1 MANPVN
7 PIIEAQAKL
16 TQAEELRQQR
26 KHDHARRICE
36 GLLQRHPDYVGAL
49 HTLGLVLADS
59 GDFSGA
65 LTPLVRASMLNPRD
79 WRTLTA
85 LSGVYLK
92 LGSHL
97 MAARTLEQALKSK
110 PNDVNTLSMLSQIY
124 EEDEEY
130 ELACDAYRKVVALEP
145 SLNAAQMGLG
155 ESYMHLGEFSEAARV
170 FEGLFNRGVRP
181 LRVCYNLGQ
190 LPTSLSNIDFLP
202 VLDGL
207 QPADQNAK
215 EDFASSLA
223 FARASAHDKAGRYA
237 DAWENLTAANLY
249 KSKLSRRD
257 YAKVRE
263 FRQAAMERL
272 KQVREI
278 PELEIGLQQDIP
290 QSLFIL
296 GPSRSG
302 KTSMEGLVSTLPGVK
317 RGYENSITDN
327 VVRRVFQSMG
337 LLSRDLVSAMG
348 PGMHGLFRE
357 FYKEELSERAGG
369 AKIFTITTPGLIVDA
384 IQIAKLVPNARLI
397 FVKRDL
403 DDIAIRIFMKNY
415 VKGTNQYAYAIDT
428 IHEYI
433 SWYYEMIDICVEKLP
448 GVARTIHYEDMVGKP
463 KAALDIAAE
472 LCFLPSEDGPV
483 AQPGNDRGCGAP
495 YKDFMRAAL
504 NS

>member
-1 MANPVN
+1 MTSPVN
-7 PIIEAQAKL
+7 PIVEAQAKL

-26 KHDHARRICE
+26 KHSHARRICE
-36 GLLQRHPDYVGAL
+36 GLLQRYPDYVGAL

-65 LTPLVRASMLNPRD
+65 LTHLVRASMLNPRD

-110 PNDVNTLSMLSQIY
+110 PNDVNTLSMLAQIY

-130 ELACDAYRKVVALEP
+130 ELACEAYRRVVALEP
-145 SLNAAQMGLG
+145 SLHAAQMGLG
-155 ESYMHLGEFSEAARV
+155 ESYMHLGKFSEAARV
-170 FEGLFNRGVRP
+170 FEALFKGGVRP

-190 LPTSLSNIDFLP
+190 LPASLSNVDFLP
-202 VLDGL
+202 VLDSL
-207 QPADQNAK
+207 KPADQGAK
-215 EDFASSLA
+215 EDFESSLA
-223 FARASAHDKAGRYA
+223 FARASAHDKAGRHS
-237 DAWENLTAANLY
+237 DAWDNLTAANLY
-249 KSKLSRRD
+249 KSKLARKG
-257 YAKVRE
+257 YADVLA
-263 FRQAAMERL
+263 FRQAALESL
-272 KQVREI
+272 KQVPGISEI
-278 PELEIGLQQDIP
+278 DLDVQKNIP
-290 QSLFIL
+290 LSLFIL

-302 KTSMEGLVSTLPGVK
+302 KTSIEGLVGSLPGVK

-337 LLSRDLVSAMG
+337 LLTRDLVSAMG

-357 FYKEELSERAGG
+357 FYKEELADRAGD
-369 AKIFTITTPGLIVDA
+369 AKVFTITTPGLIVDA
-384 IQIAKLVPNARLI
+384 VQIAKLVPNARLI

-415 VKGTNQYAYAIDT
+415 MKGTNQYAYAIDT

-433 SWYYEMIDICVEKLP
+433 HWYYEMIDVCAEKLP
-448 GVARTIHYEDMVGKP
+448 GVARVLQYEDLVGNP
-463 KAALDIAAE
+463 KGALDIAAE
-472 LCFLPSEDGPV
+472 LCGLSPQDGAV
-483 AQPGNDRGCGAP
+483 AQTGDDRGCGAP
-495 YKDFMRAAL
+495 YKEYMQSAL
-504 NS
+504 TA